1 MLVTITPLT
10 APVKAAATQREPGAW
25 CEDDGMPE
33 TSLVRYAVGE
43 RIATL
48 TLDSP
53 HNRNALSRALVGE
66 LTAALDRAAR
76 DETAT
81 VVVIESSQR
90 VFCAGADLSE
100 ATTVGMSQ
108 SAPAIVALQRAILA
122 HPKPVVAKIAG
133 PVRAGGLGIVAA
145 SDVAVAAEGATFALT
160 EVKLGLAAAV
170 ISLTV
175 GHRMSPRAAA
185 WTTLGGAVFGA
196 PEAAAYGLITRSV
209 PDSELD
215 DTVQAM
221 CAELVTGKAQGLRE
235 SKALLNRELLAAL
248 DAHGAELAAT
258 SARLFAS
265 EVAQQA
271 MSAFLGGDR

>member
-1 MLVTITPLT
+1 M
-10 APVKAAATQREPGAW
+10 
-25 CEDDGMPE
+25 
-33 TSLVRYAVGE
+33 
-43 RIATL
+43 
-48 TLDSP
+48 
-53 HNRNALSRALVGE
+53 
-66 LTAALDRAAR
+66 
-76 DETAT
+76 
-81 VVVIESSQR
+81 
-90 VFCAGADLSE
+90 
-100 ATTVGMSQ
+100 
-108 SAPAIVALQRAILA
+108 
-122 HPKPVVAKIAG
+122 
-133 PVRAGGLGIVAA
+133 
-145 SDVAVAAEGATFALT
+145 
-160 EVKLGLAAAV
+160 
-170 ISLTV
+170 
-175 GHRMSPRAAA
+175 
-185 WTTLGGAVFGA
+185 FGA